1 MSMATQKKIAA
12 ILLTVV
18 GVIAV
23 ACNLIGIIGVWVA
36 AGAVNSVSASLL
48 STVEQASQRSS
59 ELLGELDGSF
69 AQLQTSVNNIESR
82 VTQLGTTISENPV
95 VLNALKREYDENAT
109 PQMRQI
115 VQRLRIARTALDK
128 AAATAEAFNSNP
140 LTARVTPDFERLQML
155 DAVVDEVE
163 AALIQLGLELRE
175 LKVDV
180 TQAVTGGITT
190 LLAKVESALQLAHDA
205 LGALDQQAT
214 NLEAGATALR
224 NSLPFW
230 INLTAF
236 GITLIMLA
244 AIIGGVA
251 LAWTSVSYLRSGGNS
266 VDTLL
271 GHFGANPGQ

>member
-1 MSMATQKKIAA
+1 MATQKKIAA